1 MMDFTTTHNN
11 DDDEVQSDEF
21 SDFDEP
27 YHESASN
34 WLRRSARRR
43 ARRLAGLSSCSS
55 SSSSD
60 ESIDEEGSNNNTNNN
75 NNNAT
80 IIYKPIMKWQ
90 RQYPVAAARACLSLL
105 QLDDDASCTINSHR
119 SRSPRE
125 RECNRLHRVLRKIHR
140 KQSMHL
146 QQQQQQQQQKGA
158 TISGD
163 RNEDDISQRND
174 DKLVIDSFL
183 PNGTGISFIDSALS
197 KDKNASSMRAKSCSL
212 VMELVGCFDLASLL
226 LLQKNHLSLTSF
238 SILSQQ

>member
-1 MMDFTTTHNN
+1 MNFTTTTTNNNN
-11 DDDEVQSDEF
+11 DDDEVQDDF

-27 YHESASN
+27 YHETASN

-105 QLDDDASCTINSHR
+105 QLDDANCTINSHR

-146 QQQQQQQQQKGA
+146 QQQHQQQQQKGA
-158 TISGD
+158 TILGD
-163 RNEDDISQRND
+163 RNEDNVSQAMKND

-183 PNGTGISFIDSALS
+183 PNGMGISFIDSALA
-197 KDKNASSMRAKSCSL
+197 KDKNASSMRGKSCSL
-212 VMELVGCFDLASLL
+212 VMELVGYY
-226 LLQKNHLSLTSF
+226 
-238 SILSQQ
+238 